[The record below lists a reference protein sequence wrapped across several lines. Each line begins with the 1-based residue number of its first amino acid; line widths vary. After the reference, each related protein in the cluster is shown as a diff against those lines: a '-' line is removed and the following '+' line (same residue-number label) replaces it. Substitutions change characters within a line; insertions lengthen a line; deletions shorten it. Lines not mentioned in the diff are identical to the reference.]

1 MKKFLLPAEGAFYKM
16 SAHTHSTRSDGRLT
30 PEEVKAR
37 YQEKGYQI
45 VAYTDH
51 DVMMPIADLTD
62 ENFVAISAMEL
73 EIRNHENPKKL
84 MHLNLLS
91 RDPHK
96 DWTYCY
102 NPEALKENV
111 PVNER
116 LRASLSEKQKE
127 ILPRCLPPE
136 HTTECINR
144 VIAQAKEEGYLVI
157 YNHPVWSCHDYNDYI
172 GLKGLWG
179 VEWFNAA
186 SNTEGLVDSFQPIK
200 DLLLQGENVFPIA
213 ADDMHNETALGK
225 GFLIVKTEK
234 LEYGAIMDA
243 LERGDFYSSS
253 GPKIEM
259 LYYEDGFLYVRT
271 DRPAMIS
278 VNSSSRFEK
287 YTAAYLTEAKYDVT
301 RFLSNPA
308 NKDGYLRVSVM
319 DESDHIAYTRAYRC
333 SEFE

>member
-1 MKKFLLPAEGAFYKM
+1 M
-16 SAHTHSTRSDGRLT
+16 
-30 PEEVKAR
+30 
-37 YQEKGYQI
+37 
-45 VAYTDH
+45 
-51 DVMMPIADLTD
+51 
-62 ENFVAISAMEL
+62 
-73 EIRNHENPKKL
+73 
-84 MHLNLLS
+84 
-91 RDPHK
+91 
-96 DWTYCY
+96 
-102 NPEALKENV
+102 
-111 PVNER
+111 
-116 LRASLSEKQKE
+116 
-127 ILPRCLPPE
+127 PRCLPPE

-225 GFLIVKTEK
+225 GFLMVKAEK

-287 YTAAYLTEAKYDVT
+287 YAAAYLTEAKYDVT